1 MITRKNSPSGM
12 SAFGTFL
19 FFGAMMAALAG
30 TTLFWPG
37 TDLDRIWLLNPR
49 AYNKLAP
56 FGKAMAIPFLLLG
69 VALAVAGLGWFKRSP
84 WAWRLAVGI
93 IGTQVLGNFVNVF
106 FGHLLAG
113 AIGISIAGT
122 LLFYLFR
129 PEVRKTFENGSAR
142 SAPVKNP
149 ATKNESFLK

>member
-1 MITRKNSPSGM
+1 M
-12 SAFGTFL
+12 
-19 FFGAMMAALAG
+19 
-30 TTLFWPG
+30 FWPG
-37 TDLDRIWLLNPR
+37 IDLDRIWLLNPR

-56 FGKAMAIPFLLLG
+56 FGKAMAIPFLLSG
-69 VALAVAGLGWFKRSP
+69 VALAVAGLGWFKRSL

-106 FGHLLAG
+106 FERLVES
-113 AIGISIAGT
+113 AIGISIAGA

-129 PEVRKTFENGSAR
+129 PGVRKTFENGSAQ

-149 ATKNESFLK
+149 ATENESSLK

>member
-1 MITRKNSPSGM
+1 M
-12 SAFGTFL
+12 
-19 FFGAMMAALAG
+19 
-30 TTLFWPG
+30 FWPG
-37 TDLDRIWLLNPR
+37 IDLDRIWLLNPR

-69 VALAVAGLGWFKRSP
+69 VALAVAGLGWFKRSL

-106 FGHLLAG
+106 FERLVES
-113 AIGISIAGT
+113 AIGISIAGA

-129 PEVRKTFENGSAR
+129 PGVRKTFENGSAQ

-149 ATKNESFLK
+149 ATENESSLK